1 MRRVFEFGG
10 YAAAVV
16 LIAFGIAALVIGI
29 NGRSEVSDNLK
40 REQIY
45 GGSDMFRDGPGSIDE
60 AVAEAGLDPAAVNLP
75 DCAVYDPEKA
85 AADPEYKGE
94 PIDDGSS
101 AKCFAAYMRIHALES
116 SGGLTYS
123 QMGRFLA
130 ADDPEN
136 PAGTS
141 DPEAALTDESGG
153 PVPNGARNTWVTET
167 ALATALNMAFF
178 AEQVSNFGMVVAI
191 ALILAGIGFALLAFA
206 AFHKPFHRSRGDE
219 APTDAPPPAPP
230 SEPAT

>member
-1 MRRVFEFGG
+1 MRRVLEFGG
-10 YAAAVV
+10 YAAAVILV
-16 LIAFGIAALVIGI
+16 AFGIAALVIGI

-45 GGSDMFRDGPGSIDE
+45 GGSDMFRGGEGSIDA
-60 AVAEAGLDPAAVNLP
+60 AVAEAGLDPEAIDLP
-75 DCAVYDPEKA
+75 DCDVFDPEAA

-94 PIDDGSS
+94 PVDDGAS
-101 AKCFAAYMRIHALES
+101 AKCFASYMRIHALES

-141 DPEAALTDESGG
+141 DPAAALADEEGN
-153 PVPNGARNTWVTET
+153 PVANAARNTWVTET

-178 AEQVSNFGMVVAI
+178 AEQVSNFGIVVAI

-206 AFHKPFHRSRGDE
+206 AFHKPFHRARSE
-219 APTDAPPPAPP
+219 EAPPPEPP
-230 SEPAT
+230 PASAV